1 MGKKVFFFLILLIEI
16 IICIAVCLKINT
28 KEYES
33 WIETEA
39 YISDV
44 LITGDVRSFRSNES
58 TSITIMVKYLDN
70 SEILRLNDYYLDCC
84 NGDEILIKYNPDYQS
99 EIIYLPYEEH
109 CVYVKRRNT
118 IIISICLIAVTI
130 WFYWLK
136 KRWLYLYSEVYIRI
150 LNL

>member
-70 SEILRLNDYYLDCC
+70 
-84 NGDEILIKYNPDYQS
+84 
-99 EIIYLPYEEH
+99 
-109 CVYVKRRNT
+109 
-118 IIISICLIAVTI
+118 
-130 WFYWLK
+130 
-136 KRWLYLYSEVYIRI
+136 
-150 LNL
+150 